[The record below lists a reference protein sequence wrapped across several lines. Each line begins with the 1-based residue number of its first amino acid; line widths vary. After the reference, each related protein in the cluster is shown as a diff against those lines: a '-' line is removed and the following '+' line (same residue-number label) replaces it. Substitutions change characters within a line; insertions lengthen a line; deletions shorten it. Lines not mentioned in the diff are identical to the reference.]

1 MKMKSEKIGTRRPRR
16 VLVVDQSPVV
26 RQAVAS
32 WLKRTLDLAVCA
44 EADSPSSA
52 LKAAHDFKPDVIV
65 TEILRQQDLGFI
77 QSLHEQHPEL
87 PILVLSFRDEG
98 WYAPLA
104 LAAGADGY
112 LMKGESVRRL
122 LAGIR
127 RTLQGGVALSPTM
140 RARLRAKCLRRRST
154 SGTAPKRRCRC
165 GAPRERERR

>member
-87 PILVLSFRDEG
+87 PILDVPFCLTRNPRSRT
-98 WYAPLA
+98 AIVRVT
-104 LAAGADGY
+104 AAETAAHRS
-112 LMKGESVRRL
+112 KP
-122 LAGIR
+122 
-127 RTLQGGVALSPTM
+127 GG
-140 RARLRAKCLRRRST
+140 
-154 SGTAPKRRCRC
+154 
-165 GAPRERERR
+165 